1 MTEEIFRF
9 RVGNM
14 ANFTYV
20 IADLQ
25 THLVSYSRPV
35 MGPPRNFQLLANE
48 TCEGKAHYKYSFTF

>member
-25 THLVSYSRPV
+25 THLAAIVDPSWDLQEI
-35 MGPPRNFQLLANE
+35 FQLLANE
-48 TCEGKAHYKYSFTF
+48 KSEGKAHYKYSFTF